1 MGRKGKIMRNRTAAY
16 KAIVGFFDQQ
26 VLASYRNEADK
37 YTLKA
42 DHFEGR
48 LEKTDG
54 NQSSDR
60 LDIRFG
66 YRTRTNGDL
75 TLAVYLPDLL
85 AASPTHQARWSGF
98 YLEEADLT
106 NAPDPRFEMW
116 TARYLEGSWEVDN
129 GPLYHIEDTIEVIN
143 ALCNEVVGKPL
154 FKFSANPILNFP
166 AAQNTHAYQD
176 AHKELYGYV
185 IDGLNKDTITLIG
198 ARGGQTLNLNSD
210 KTVAALIKVIPVLQ
224 DSTLQHALNTVS
236 NQRRLAGHGVRPA
249 AQSFQAFEQFTTDLE
264 GLVQGL
270 RELLA
275 ALETVLGMNGEVAR
289 KRQDA
294 KASLPRIDQPP
305 EPHYSITQLPTIK
318 GKTVERVEFGFRQP
332 IEGVH
337 QSEAIILHFTDGSS
351 LGIDT
356 GSNAANIASEYEGL
370 RAEDFHVDFM
380 LRWVP
385 PPQ

>member
-1 MGRKGKIMRNRTAAY
+1 MSNQTAAY

-37 YTLKA
+37 YTLKT
-42 DHFEGR
+42 DHFEGK

-75 TLAVYLPDLL
+75 ALAVYLPDLS
-85 AASPTHQARWSGF
+85 AASSTHQTRWSGF
-98 YLEEADLT
+98 YLQESDLT
-106 NAPDPRFEMW
+106 TAPDPRFDMW
-116 TARYLEGSWEVDN
+116 TDRYLEGSWGIDN
-129 GPLYHIEDTIEVIN
+129 GPLYYLEKTIGLIN

-154 FKFSANPILNFP
+154 FKYAANPTLNFP

-185 IDGLNKDTITLIG
+185 IDGLDKDTITLIG
-198 ARGGQTLNLNSD
+198 AHGGQTLNLNSD
-210 KTVAALIKVIPVLQ
+210 KTIAALLKAVPTLQ
-224 DSTLQHALNTVS
+224 NSTLQHALNTIS
-236 NQRRLAGHGVRPA
+236 SQRRLAGHGVRPA
-249 AQSFQAFEQFTTDLE
+249 AQSFQAFEQFTTDLQQS
-264 GLVQGL
+264 VQGL
-270 RELLA
+270 KELLA
-275 ALETVLGMNGEVAR
+275 ALEAVLGMNGGVAR
-289 KRQDA
+289 KRQEA
-294 KASLPRIDQPP
+294 KVSLPRIDRPP
-305 EPHYSITQLPTIK
+305 EPNYSITQLPTIK
-318 GKTVERVEFGFRQP
+318 GKTVERVEFGFRQT
-332 IEGVH
+332 IEGIY

-356 GSNAANIASEYEGL
+356 GSNATDIASDYEGL
-370 RAEDFHVDFM
+370 RAEDFRVDFV
-380 LRWVP
+380 LQWVS